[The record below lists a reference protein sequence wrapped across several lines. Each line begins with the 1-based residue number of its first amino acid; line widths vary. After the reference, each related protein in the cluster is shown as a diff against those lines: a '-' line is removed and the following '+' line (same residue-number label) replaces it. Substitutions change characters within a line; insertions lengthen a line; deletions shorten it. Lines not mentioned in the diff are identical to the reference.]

1 MEQHGPRMLSVV
13 LCDEFVDRTTIRGVP
28 LLLAS
33 QSLLDV
39 YQPLSGGQYS
49 RVLNNAPSF
58 APGSPTHFPFTV
70 PGTHFLHHGPNH

>member
-13 LCDEFVDRTTIRGVP
+13 LCDEFVDRTAIRGVP

-49 RVLNNAPSF
+49 LVLHNAPSF
-58 APGSPTHFPFTV
+58 APGSPTPFHPTV
-70 PGTHFLHHGPNH
+70 PGTHFLRHGPNH